1 MTAVRSRIKDENDGA
16 IFIGKMNKVI
26 TMEYA
31 KLDAGLRVAL
41 CSKEDDP
48 GYQFTVFIH
57 TAYPVGEEEIRF
69 LQDLDIPDIRPHKKI
84 FTATLTAAAIALVS
98 EQSFVSAIRL
108 SRTLKP
114 TGSYPG

>member
-1 MTAVRSRIKDENDGA
+1 
-16 IFIGKMNKVI
+16 MNKVI

-31 KLDAGLRVAL
+31 KLDAGLRGAL
-41 CSKEDDP
+41 CSKENDP

-57 TAYPVGEEEIRF
+57 TVYPVGEEEMQF
-69 LQDLDIPDIRPHKKI
+69 LQDLAIPDIRPHKKI

-98 EQSFVSAIRL
+98 EQSFVAAIRL
-108 SRTLKP
+108 SRPLKP

>member
-1 MTAVRSRIKDENDGA
+1 MH
-16 IFIGKMNKVI
+16 KVI
-26 TMEYA
+26 TMDYA

-41 CSKEDDP
+41 CSKENEP
-48 GYQFTVFIH
+48 GYQFTVFIL
-57 TAYPVGEEEIRF
+57 TAYPAGKEEMQF
-69 LQDLDIPDIRPHKKI
+69 LQDLAIPDIRPDKKI

-108 SRTLKP
+108 SRPLKP